1 MTNLDLINGI
11 APGDPSIICEDQL
24 CFNGGAILVLDH
36 ATLVMRHCDVRG
48 QGPVGSGFAV
58 ADRGG
63 GIRAQSI
70 RAMSFDN
77 VTFANLCAMQG
88 AVVSIHKQDDR
99 SSTVDFVT
107 AFDNCRFLGNYA
119 IQFAV
124 VWVGDFNNVVY
135 FYDCDFDNNEGS
147 AFMNYQA
154 EPDRTMGFMS
164 RCNFWNNTMSSP
176 DLIKFTGMSS
186 GGGPVTS
193 AGVGSEYT
201 DCWFE
206 NNIGITSP
214 GGQGGAVG
222 VFGGSFCTLT
232 NCTFIGNVGYDG
244 GAVAAVQGS
253 MTILRC
259 YFRGNS
265 AVYSAGDFYAENAEI
280 TIINS
285 TFTGTSA
292 VNHAGFGHLVDSTL
306 LAEHS
311 VFSDASANY
320 GPALIFTGSTGVVAD
335 CIVRDTFCKY
345 NIGAFFL
352 EAGSNVH
359 IARTRVQ
366 NNRVPNGPAAVVY
379 AKSSSVTFEDCDI
392 IDNLAKWN
400 AAVFFGRNGGHMTF
414 INSRMI
420 GNTIVGGSTF
430 YSGSVGYVDS
440 ASSVRIVGG
449 TIMNASGPEDLV
461 KAAIYDESTVDFG
474 VIMDSVVVDETIT
487 IFSNGSNVLLQN
499 CVGFSS
505 TAVAK
510 AEVATC
516 AATSDYCIPESCVD
530 TSVGIDCS
538 CEVDGVEIPFP
549 TDCMQSA
556 VIEARRLST
565 ASARLP

>member
-1 MTNLDLINGI
+1 
-11 APGDPSIICEDQL
+11 
-24 CFNGGAILVLDH
+24 
-36 ATLVMRHCDVRG
+36 
-48 QGPVGSGFAV
+48 
-58 ADRGG
+58 
-63 GIRAQSI
+63 
-70 RAMSFDN
+70 
-77 VTFANLCAMQG
+77 
-88 AVVSIHKQDDR
+88 
-99 SSTVDFVT
+99 
-107 AFDNCRFLGNYA
+107 
-119 IQFAV
+119 
-124 VWVGDFNNVVY
+124 
-135 FYDCDFDNNEGS
+135 
-147 AFMNYQA
+147 
-154 EPDRTMGFMS
+154 
-164 RCNFWNNTMSSP
+164 
-176 DLIKFTGMSS
+176 
-186 GGGPVTS
+186 
-193 AGVGSEYT
+193 
-201 DCWFE
+201 
-206 NNIGITSP
+206 
-214 GGQGGAVG
+214 VG

-285 TFTGTSA
+285 TFTGSSA

-335 CIVRDTFCKY
+335 CIVRDTFCK
-345 NIGAFFL
+345 NTIGAFFL

-366 NNRVPNGPAAVVY
+366 NNRVPNGLAAVVY
-379 AKSSSVTFEDCDI
+379 AKTSSVTFEDCDI
-392 IDNLAKWN
+392 IDNLAELN